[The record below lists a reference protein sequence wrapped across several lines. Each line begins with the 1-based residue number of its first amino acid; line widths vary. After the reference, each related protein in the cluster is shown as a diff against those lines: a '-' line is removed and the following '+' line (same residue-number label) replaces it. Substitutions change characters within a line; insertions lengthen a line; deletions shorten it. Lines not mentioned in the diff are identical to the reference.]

1 MGLKLKLTRIEDTDL
16 LWERAFLTPPPPRL
30 LIELLLYIAAAQRL
44 RHTPRV
50 SDVSYSPPQDSI

>member
-16 LWERAFLTPPPPRL
+16 LWERAFLSPPPRL